1 MKKKFSVYN
10 ILLTNGDV
18 LEGIRIEGAL
28 EDHFIGIAVSLFPV
42 EDAAGKTI
50 VLNLFHIVRAE
61 LVHIEE
67 A

>member
-1 MKKKFSVYN
+1 MKKKFYIYN
-10 ILLTNGDV
+10 ILLTNGDM
-18 LEGIRIEGAL
+18 LEDIRIEGAL
-28 EDHFIGIAVSLFPV
+28 EDHFIGIAVSLLPV

-61 LVHIEE
+61 LVRIEE